1 MLKTI
6 KLYGSLKEITG
17 HGELEAHVTNTG
29 DCMSFLLM
37 NWPELRGHMRDQY
50 YQVLTDGNNVGE
62 EQLDYPFSKEIK
74 IVPVITGAGENFGR
88 ILLGAILIGA
98 AVASGGTT
106 LGLGG
111 FSAWGGVPFAAGM
124 GGSALWAAAGNVG
137 LALAIGGVANILFPP
152 AKEEEREDDPRI
164 SFAFGGT
171 PNVVRAGTTHP
182 IVYGEIF
189 TGSTVISASVKTEEV
204 QA

>member
-17 HGELEAHVTNTG
+17 YGELEAHVTNTG

-50 YQVLTDGNNVGE
+50 YQVLTDGNEVGE
-62 EQLDYPFSKEIK
+62 EQLDYPFAKEIK

-124 GGSALWAAAGNVG
+124 GGSALWAAAGNIG

-152 AKEEEREDDPRI
+152 SKDENESDPRV

-171 PNVVRAGTTHP
+171 PNVARAGTTHP

-189 TGSTVISASVKTEEV
+189 TGSTVISASVQTEEV

>member
-17 HGELEAHVTNTG
+17 HEELEAHVTNTG

-62 EQLDYPFSKEIK
+62 EQLDYPFAKEIK
-74 IVPVITGAGENFGR
+74 IVPVITGAGENFGK
-88 ILLGAILIGA
+88 ILLGAVLIGA
-98 AVASGGTT
+98 AFASGGTT
-106 LGLGG
+106 LTMGG
-111 FSAWGGVPFAAGM
+111 FVGATGAPYSLAFM
-124 GGSALWAAAGNVG
+124 QSSALWAAAGNVG

-152 AKEEEREDDPRI
+152 STDETESDPRI

>member
-88 ILLGAILIGA
+88 ILLGAVLIGA
-98 AVASGGTT
+98 A
-106 LGLGG
+106 
-111 FSAWGGVPFAAGM
+111 FATG
-124 GGSALWAAAGNVG
+124 GGSLAWTGAGFGAAAGVPMTSGLAMSAALGNIG
-137 LALAIGGVANILFPP
+137 LALALGGVANILFPP

>member
-17 HGELEAHVTNTG
+17 YGELEAHVTNTG

-50 YQVLTDGNNVGE
+50 YQVLTDGNEVGE
-62 EQLDYPFSKEIK
+62 EQLDYPFAKEIK
-74 IVPVITGAGENFGR
+74 IVPVITGAGDNFGK

-98 AVASGGTT
+98 A
-106 LGLGG
+106 
-111 FSAWGGVPFAAGM
+111 FATG
-124 GGSALWAAAGNVG
+124 GGSLTWTGASFGAAKGATMTAGLAMSSALGNIG
-137 LALAIGGVANILFPP
+137 LALALGGVANILFPP
-152 AKEEEREDDPRI
+152 PKDENESDPRV

-171 PNVVRAGTTHP
+171 PNVARAGTTHP

-189 TGSTVISASVKTEEV
+189 TGSTVISASVQTEEV

>member
-17 HGELEAHVTNTG
+17 HGELEAHVNNTG

-50 YQVLTDGNNVGE
+50 YQVLTDGNEVGE
-62 EQLDYPFSKEIK
+62 EQLGYPFAKEIK
-74 IVPVITGAGENFGR
+74 IVPVIAGAGDNFGQ
-88 ILLGAILIGA
+88 ILVGAILIGA
-98 AVASGGTT
+98 A
-106 LGLGG
+106 
-111 FSAWGGVPFAAGM
+111 FATG
-124 GGSALWAAAGNVG
+124 GGSLAWTGAGFGAAKGATMTAGLAMSSALGNVG
-137 LALAIGGVANILFPP
+137 LALALGGVANILFPP
-152 AKEEEREDDPRI
+152 SEDENESDPRI

-171 PNVVRAGTTHP
+171 PNVARAGTTHP

-189 TGSTVISASVKTEEV
+189 TGSTVISASVQTEEV

>member
-29 DCMSFLLM
+29 DCISFLLM

-62 EQLDYPFSKEIK
+62 EQLDYPFAKEIK

-88 ILLGAILIGA
+88 ILLGAVLIGA
-98 AVASGGTT
+98 AFVTG
-106 LGLGG
+106 
-111 FSAWGGVPFAAGM
+111 
-124 GGSALWAAAGNVG
+124 GGSLAWTGAGFGAATGATMTSGLAMSAALGNIG
-137 LALAIGGVANILFPP
+137 LALALGGVANILFPP
-152 AKEEEREDDPRI
+152 AKEDEREDDPRI

>member
-29 DCMSFLLM
+29 DCMNFLLM

-50 YQVLTDGNNVGE
+50 YQVLTDGNEVGE
-62 EQLDYPFSKEIK
+62 EQLGYPFAKEIK

-98 AVASGGTT
+98 AIASGGTT

-124 GGSALWAAAGNVG
+124 GGSALWAAAGNIG
-137 LALAIGGVANILFPP
+137 LALAIGGVANMLFPP
-152 AKEEEREDDPRI
+152 SKDENESDPRI

-189 TGSTVISASVKTEEV
+189 TGSTVISASVQTEEV

>member
-37 NWPELRGHMRDQY
+37 NWPELRGHMKDQY

-62 EQLDYPFSKEIK
+62 EQLDYPFAKEIK
-74 IVPVITGAGENFGR
+74 IAPVITGAGENFGK

-124 GGSALWAAAGNVG
+124 GGSALWTAAGNIG